1 MPPEQA
7 REVHADLERARNFG
21 FVLDGCMGEGTPN
34 LHLLYLLTPPRTY
47 GLVWPNWQIFATRML
62 SAPPGVQRVMEAIG
76 VTEAQLLLYKVK
88 PPKMPCYAP
97 PIGSAAATAAIASI
111 AAAVA
116 AAAAAAAVAA
126 ADAAAAAVTKAS
138 AATDRGESSVTE
150 NATSTD
156 MQRLSVSAR
165 SSVIAPNADANVTV
179 AAAAAAIAKATAA
192 SKQDKLATC
201 TTRYLRFFNTLL
213 LAELLNERSIDEVA
227 AKYKLSS
234 PGMLQKLLES
244 ASTFSQTV
252 VQFCNALRWREIG
265 SLLVTFSK
273 QLGAGGVQA
282 ELLPLMSV
290 RVLKGNVRTARALYT
305 AGMTEPSLLA
315 AAREED
321 IAAAMLSAVPFE
333 KVKGS
338 NAQQKARKQA
348 QQLNELLCKART
360 IRSIAERVVW
370 EQAEADFV
378 EAEQQMDAIENPGD
392 GPRIY
397 LRGAARGRGR
407 GGRSGRGS
415 RGGPSGG
422 YNGKR
427 RKTSNKNPWSYF
439 KHK

>member
-1 MPPEQA
+1 M
-7 REVHADLERARNFG
+7 
-21 FVLDGCMGEGTPN
+21 
-34 LHLLYLLTPPRTY
+34 
-47 GLVWPNWQIFATRML
+47 
-62 SAPPGVQRVMEAIG
+62 
-76 VTEAQLLLYKVK
+76 
-88 PPKMPCYAP
+88 
-97 PIGSAAATAAIASI
+97 
-111 AAAVA
+111 
-116 AAAAAAAVAA
+116 
-126 ADAAAAAVTKAS
+126 
-138 AATDRGESSVTE
+138 
-150 NATSTD
+150 
-156 MQRLSVSAR
+156 
-165 SSVIAPNADANVTV
+165 
-179 AAAAAAIAKATAA
+179 
-192 SKQDKLATC
+192 
-201 TTRYLRFFNTLL
+201 
-213 LAELLNERSIDEVA
+213 
-227 AKYKLSS
+227 
-234 PGMLQKLLES
+234 
-244 ASTFSQTV
+244 
-252 VQFCNALRWREIG
+252 
-265 SLLVTFSK
+265 LVTFSK

-348 QQLNELLCKART
+348 QQLNELLRKART

-378 EAEQQMDAIENPGD
+378 EAEQQINAIDNPGD

-407 GGRSGRGS
+407 GGRSGRGGRGS

-427 RKTSNKNPWSYF
+427 RKTSLKNPWSYF
-439 KHK
+439 KHKR